1 MPDLYFKVYK
11 YILLKK
17 DPTFFL
23 LIPHARN
30 RSKVGRAL

>member
-1 MPDLYFKVYK
+1 MPELYLKVYK